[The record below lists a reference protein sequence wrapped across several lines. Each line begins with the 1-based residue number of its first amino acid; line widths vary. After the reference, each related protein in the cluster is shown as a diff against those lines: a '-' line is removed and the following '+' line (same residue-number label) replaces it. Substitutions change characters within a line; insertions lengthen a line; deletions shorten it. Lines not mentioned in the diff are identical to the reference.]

1 MNMKYRSFKVALG
14 GIIASLSIVLML
26 LTGLIPVLTYAVPA
40 ICGALLMM
48 LVIELGPKFAL
59 SVYAAVAILS
69 MLMVADKEAAVMY
82 AAFFGYYPVLKG
94 FLEKH
99 LKKILC
105 WIMKYIV
112 FNITMIVSY
121 FIVSRVLGIT
131 FSDMDSFGEFAMPIL
146 LAAGNVV
153 FALYDVALTRLV
165 TAYLF
170 RWQKHI
176 KKLFK

>member
-1 MNMKYRSFKVALG
+1 MKYRSFKVALG

-26 LTGLIPVLTYAVPA
+26 LTGIIPVLTYAVPA

-48 LVIELGPKFAL
+48 LVIELGSKFAL

-69 MLMVADKEAAVMY
+69 MLVVADKEAAVMY
-82 AAFFGYYPVLKG
+82 TAFFGYYPVLKG
-94 FLEKH
+94 FFEKH
-99 LKKILC
+99 LKNLPC

-112 FNITMIVSY
+112 FNFTMIVSY
-121 FIVSRVLGIT
+121 FIVSRVFGIT
-131 FSDMDSFGEFAMPIL
+131 FSDMDSFGKFAMPVL

>member
-26 LTGLIPVLTYAVPA
+26 LTGIIPVLTYAVPA

-69 MLMVADKEAAVMY
+69 LLVVADKEAAVMY

-99 LKKILC
+99 FKKFLC
-105 WIMKYIV
+105 WTVKYIV
-112 FNITMIVSY
+112 FNVTMIVSY
-121 FIVSRVLGIT
+121 FIVSRLFGIT
-131 FSDMDSFGEFAMPIL
+131 FSDMDSFGKFAMPIL